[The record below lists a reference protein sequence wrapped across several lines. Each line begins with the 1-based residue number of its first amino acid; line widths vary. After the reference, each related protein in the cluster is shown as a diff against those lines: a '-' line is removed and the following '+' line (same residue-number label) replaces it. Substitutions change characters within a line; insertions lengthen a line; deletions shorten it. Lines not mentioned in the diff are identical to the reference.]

1 MEQIKNSVNWV
12 EIPVN
17 DFQRAKKFYSEI
29 YDFEMPEM
37 QMGPAL
43 MGFLLMEQDP
53 DAVGGAIVKCDGYV
67 PSNQGARVY
76 LNGGNDLTT
85 VLSRVEAAG
94 GKIIE
99 PKMEITPEIGYFAT
113 FEDTEGNYISLHSR
127 H

>member
-1 MEQIKNSVNWV
+1 MEQIKNSISWA

-17 DFQRAKKFYSEI
+17 DFQRAKQFYSKI

-53 DAVGGAIVKCDGYV
+53 DAVGGAIVKADGYV
-67 PSNQGARVY
+67 PSKQGTRVY
-76 LNGGNDLTT
+76 LNGGNDLDT

-94 GKIIE
+94 GRVVESKTQ
-99 PKMEITPEIGYFAT
+99 ITPEIGYFAT